1 MIHLF
6 GKHFSKFPKK
16 WTSKGKRRPN
26 LVVQR
31 YFFLFENVFFGWG
44 RICYRRPLGV
54 GLEQLNGLP
63 NKEDLF
69 GNGVWDVTGNSVC
82 PQTPTAVAGSHG
94 WGGGGH
100 SGRGWHVVSHP
111 CTCTTT
117 MKLANQGPEKG
128 GKLKKKKHIM
138 MKCNRDLVTFIFH
151 SCLSIRDD
159 LLFWHCYISY
169 QTLIFSQCLLKLS

>member
-138 MKCNRDLVTFIFH
+138 MKCNRDMGTFIFH